1 MAGPSAHDHGG
12 GTATGA
18 DDPVVAQRV
27 RVKRWVGLG
36 KRAGYLCL
44 LVAIVAFGVAIA
56 TDLPGALV
64 AIVIAGLVGSALTLL
79 PATIF
84 GYALNAAIREEAA
97 AERERQAR
105 TARRGDPA

>member
-1 MAGPSAHDHGG
+1 VVADRHSEGVAGPD
-12 GTATGA
+12 GTAPV
-18 DDPVVAQRV
+18 DPVQLQRA

-44 LVAIVAFGVAIA
+44 LVAIVAFGIAIA
-56 TDLPGALV
+56 TDLPGVLV
-64 AIVIAGLVGSALTLL
+64 AVVVAGLVGSALTLL

-97 AERERQAR
+97 DEAAR
-105 TARRGDPA
+105 KARARGRT

>member
-1 MAGPSAHDHGG
+1 MAGPSAHDDAG
-12 GTATGA
+12 GTATGP
-18 DDPVVAQRV
+18 DDPVAAQRV

-36 KRAGYLCL
+36 KRTGYLCL

-64 AIVIAGLVGSALTLL
+64 AVVIAGLVGSALTLL

-84 GYALNAAIREEAA
+84 GYALNAAVREEAA
-97 AERERQAR
+97 EARAVQAR
-105 TARRGDPA
+105 AARRRDPA

>member
-1 MAGPSAHDHGG
+1 MAGPSAHDDADV
-12 GTATGA
+12 TATGD

-44 LVAIVAFGVAIA
+44 LVAIVAFGIAIA
-56 TDLPGALV
+56 TDLPGVLV
-64 AIVIAGLVGSALTLL
+64 AVVIAGLVGSALTLL

-97 AERERQAR
+97 ERRQLQARAER
-105 TARRGDPA
+105 RRDPA

>member
-1 MAGPSAHDHGG
+1 VARPA
-12 GTATGA
+12 GTAPV
-18 DDPVVAQRV
+18 DPVQLQRA

-44 LVAIVAFGVAIA
+44 LVAIVAFGIAIA
-56 TDLPGALV
+56 TDLPGVLV

-84 GYALNAAIREEAA
+84 GYALNAAIREDAAAATAAEAA
-97 AERERQAR
+97 AAKRSR
-105 TARRGDPA
+105 TEGRR